1 MISEHNAP
9 STSLASSGGYKSR
22 VLQALMR
29 LTYPTAKATIAVSE
43 GVARDLVELL
53 SLDRAAVLTLYNPIT
68 IDDFQVEAE
77 EPLDDPWF
85 AEGEP
90 PVILGVGR
98 LSAQK
103 DFETLVRAFAV
114 VRAQRPARLLILG
127 EGTERP
133 RIESLVSSL
142 RLDEAV
148 RMPGFVMNP
157 FKYMKRSSVFVLSSR
172 WEGFGNV
179 LVEAMACGVPV
190 VSTDCPSGP
199 AEILENGKWG
209 RLVPVGDFGALA
221 DAVISTLAS
230 GRRSACARAHD
241 FDVESAVDGYL
252 GVLLPIG
259 KQQQAPAGRD
269 APLRGRQ

>member
-1 MISEHNAP
+1 
-9 STSLASSGGYKSR
+9 
-22 VLQALMR
+22 MR